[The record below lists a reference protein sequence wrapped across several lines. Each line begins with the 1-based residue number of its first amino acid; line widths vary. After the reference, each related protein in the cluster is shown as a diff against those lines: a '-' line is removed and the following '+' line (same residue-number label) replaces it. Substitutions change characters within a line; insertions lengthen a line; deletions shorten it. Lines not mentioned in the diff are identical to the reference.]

1 MVGCVIL
8 DAQGHVAGEGY
19 HARCGGPHAEVEAL
33 RRAGARARGG
43 TAVVTLEPC
52 NHTGRT
58 GPCSVALMQA
68 GVARVVYACTDP
80 AVPAAGGA
88 DALRA
93 AGVEVLQVP
102 CQAAARVTAP
112 FLHRVRTGLPWVT
125 AKWAQSA
132 DGLLVAPPGQDRW
145 ISGLRSRAKVH
156 GERGRVDV
164 VLTGMGT
171 VLADDPLL
179 TARGQRPLRH
189 PMRVVWDPRLELP
202 LASQLVRTAAAGAP
216 VVAACLPG
224 VAAARAVHAAALR
237 AAGVHVVEVADL
249 RALLRWLAA
258 ERRASTVLVEAGPRL
273 LRALFGAGLVNDAW
287 VFVSPRT
294 FGGAPSPGLLRELGL
309 LELSRHRSAEDTLL
323 KVVPGTPVPGF

>member
-1 MVGCVIL
+1 MSEEAHAARGAQAAGAAHAAGAAGAAHAAQWLPWLERAARLAMRGHGRAEPNPMVGCVVL
-8 DAQGHVAGEGY
+8 DAQGAVAGEGY

-33 RRAGARARGG
+33 QRAGARARGG

-58 GPCSVALMQA
+58 GPCSVALMKA

-88 DALRA
+88 EALRA

-102 CQAAARVTAP
+102 CEAAERVTAP

-132 DGLLVAPPGQDRW
+132 DGLLVAPPGRDRW
-145 ISGLRSRAKVH
+145 ISGPRSRAKVH

-171 VLADDPLL
+171 VVADDPLL
-179 TARGQRPLRH
+179 TARCQRPLRQ
-189 PMRVVWDPRLELP
+189 PLRVVWDPRLEL
-202 LASQLVRTAAAGAP
+202 LLGAQLVRTAKDWP

-224 VAAARAVHAAALR
+224 ADYARSAHAAPR
-237 AAGVHVVEVADL
+237 CG
-249 RALLRWLAA
+249 R
-258 ERRASTVLVEAGPRL
+258 LV
-273 LRALFGAGLVNDAW
+273 
-287 VFVSPRT
+287 
-294 FGGAPSPGLLRELGL
+294 
-309 LELSRHRSAEDTLL
+309 
-323 KVVPGTPVPGF
+323 

>member
-8 DAQGHVAGEGY
+8 DSQGAVAGEGY

-58 GPCSVALMQA
+58 GPCSVALKKA

-88 DALRA
+88 EALRA

-102 CQAAARVTAP
+102 CEAAARVTAP

-132 DGLLVAPPGQDRW
+132 DALLVPPPGQDRW

-179 TARGQRPLRH
+179 TARCQRPLRQ
-189 PMRVVWDPRLELP
+189 PLRQPLRVVWDPRLELP
-202 LASQLVRTAAAGAP
+202 LGAQLVRTAKDWP

-224 VAAARAVHAAALR
+224 ADSARVAHAAALR
-237 AAGVHVVEVADL
+237 AAGVTVVEAADL
-249 RALLRWLAA
+249 RALLR
-258 ERRASTVLVEAGPRL
+258 
-273 LRALFGAGLVNDAW
+273 
-287 VFVSPRT
+287 
-294 FGGAPSPGLLRELGL
+294 
-309 LELSRHRSAEDTLL
+309 
-323 KVVPGTPVPGF
+323 